1 MIAQWK
7 SQTVVLMMMMMMNNR
22 GADSLSLVSIVASEL
37 RLVKFVGTEL
47 DGGVGHD
54 PDHGGRVPPPQAE
67 QTFLGVRAVEEPEGL
82 LRRKTATIIES
93 VFCPSFLFLL
103 SYI

>member
-7 SQTVVLMMMMMMNNR
+7 SQTVVMMMTMMNNR

-37 RLVKFVGTEL
+37 RFVKFVGTEL

-54 PDHGGRVPPPQAE
+54 PDHGG
-67 QTFLGVRAVEEPEGL
+67 
-82 LRRKTATIIES
+82 
-93 VFCPSFLFLL
+93 
-103 SYI
+103 